1 MLSEVGTMR
10 DVFEVVKDALLA
22 LGPFGMFVIAMLDSS
37 LLSIPEIND
46 ILVVTRVIRE
56 PRNIIHWPLLAALGS
71 VTGCLLLYSLAKKG
85 GDAFLRKRFSS
96 EGVRRVERF
105 YARFGV
111 FALIIPALWPP
122 PLPFKIFVATA
133 GALGFP
139 RKKFVL
145 TVLTARAVRYYS
157 EGVLAIL
164 YGRQIFDYMKQHLLM
179 VVVIIVAVIILGLV
193 LYRVAS
199 HLLFKE
205 KKTSE
210 ASLAEEKT

>member
-1 MLSEVGTMR
+1 MR
-10 DVFEVVKDALLA
+10 EVFEVVKDALLA

-71 VTGCLLLYSLAKKG
+71 VVGCLLLYSLAKKG
-85 GDAFLRKRFSS
+85 GDAFLRKRFST
-96 EGVRRVERF
+96 EGVKRVERF
-105 YARFGV
+105 YTKFGV

-139 RKKFVL
+139 RKRFVL
-145 TVLTARAVRYYS
+145 TVFAARAVRYYS
-157 EGVLAIL
+157 EGVLAIF

-179 VVVIIVAVIILGLV
+179 VVLIIVAFIVLGLI
-193 LYRVAS
+193 LYRVAH
-199 HLLFKE
+199 HLLFKKE
-205 KKTSE
+205 E
-210 ASLAEEKT
+210 PGPAAPVAEEETYSG